1 MQAANLHTG
10 CRFKNKNKIIKHTLF
25 AHRDGCPANLPL
37 APASLAGDNAV
48 DVGELVE
55 VEDVALVGWVKPPRG
70 RKVFRRVVKHLQRLE
85 GKGAVEIRLCG
96 AVEQQDMGVK

>member
-1 MQAANLHTG
+1 M
-10 CRFKNKNKIIKHTLF
+10 
-25 AHRDGCPANLPL
+25 
-37 APASLAGDNAV
+37 